1 MVSFTYKTA
10 AIIAAAVIA
19 VAAAAVYIA
28 ADSDDEDG
36 GPGTITVTDV
46 RGRSVAVPED
56 VDKVVT
62 LSAGSARLVSYF
74 GQDAVDKIV
83 GIDSYDAKNKAFPA
97 NYYKATYRIA
107 YDVESKTDVG
117 SEESTKAIM
126 ETGADVIITS
136 MTDVDNAN
144 TLQSTTGIAV
154 VCVDADGSIDV
165 NDDRFKKDVTLVGK
179 VLGMESR
186 ASELIS
192 GIDQAVAELA
202 GYNESSTAS
211 PNCYIGGMFYF
222 MKGGLYET
230 TGNYLP
236 FDLVGAEN
244 AMPDSNSGNPY
255 QTDKNAVMKAGE
267 SSGIDYIFI
276 DAMTASDSKT
286 TYQTDKTDLA
296 STVSAAADGKIYSN
310 LVYKYYGTNWEME
323 LINAYYIGS
332 VIDPTV
338 FDYSVED
345 KVNEILALFFPD
357 SDIDYSSVCEK
368 QGMTLCQLD
377 W

>member
-10 AIIAAAVIA
+10 AII
-19 VAAAAVYIA
+19 AAAAVYIA

-165 NDDRFKKDVTLVGK
+165 NDDRFKEDVTLVGK

-267 SSGIDYIFI
+267 SNGIEYIFI

-286 TYQTDKTDLA
+286 AYQTDKTDLA
-296 STVSAAADGKIYSN
+296 STVSAAESGEICSN

-338 FDYSVED
+338 FSYSIED
-345 KVNEILALFFPD
+345 KVNGILALFFPD
-357 SDIDYSSVCEK
+357 SDIDYDKVCER
-368 QGMTLCQLD
+368 QGMTLSKLY

>member
-1 MVSFTYKTA
+1 MIKFTTQMA
-10 AIIAAAVIA
+10 AIAAVAIIA
-19 VAAAAVYIA
+19 VAAAAVYVA
-28 ADSDDEDG
+28 ADSDDDG
-36 GPGTITVTDV
+36 GSGTVTVTDV
-46 RGRSVAVPED
+46 RGRSVSVPED
-56 VDKVVT
+56 VDKIVT

-74 GQDAVDKIV
+74 GQSAVDKIV
-83 GIDSYDAKNKAFPA
+83 GIDSYDAKQKAMPA

-107 YDVESKTDVG
+107 YDIESKTDVG
-117 SEESTKAIM
+117 SEESTKAII

-136 MTDVDNAN
+136 MTDVDKAN

-165 NDDRFKKDVTLVGK
+165 DDDRFKEDITLVGK
-179 VLGMESR
+179 VLGMEQR
-186 ASELIS
+186 ASEFIS
-192 GIDQAVAELA
+192 GIDQAVAELNA
-202 GYNESSTAS
+202 YNTGSSAS

-222 MKGGLYET
+222 MKGGFYET

-236 FDLVGAEN
+236 FGLVGAEN
-244 AMPDSNSGNPY
+244 VMPDSNSGNPY

-296 STVSAAADGKIYSN
+296 STVSAAADGNIYSN

-338 FDYSVED
+338 FNYSVED
-345 KVNEILALFFPD
+345 KVNEILALFFLD